1 MGTNDVQSMTRPWP
15 AEGLTRV
22 PFWVYQDEGWR
33 AEEQKRLFEGP
44 VWNFLCLEQEIP
56 REGDYRTTFVGEMP
70 VIVARDADGAIHA
83 FENRCTHRGALIALE
98 NGGNVKSFQ
107 CVYHAWTY
115 DRKGNLKGVAFQNGA
130 GGKGGMPKS
139 FCMEKHNPR
148 KVRTTVLCGLVFGT
162 LSEAT
167 PPIEDY
173 LGEEILGRLTRVLKK
188 PTEVLGRFTQA
199 LPNNWKLYAEN
210 VKDTYHASLLHSFF
224 ATFRITRLTQA
235 GGVLVS
241 ASGAHHASYTI
252 DKKETG
258 TAYREQGI
266 RSEKQDFRLADPRI
280 LDAVDEFEDGIQLQ
294 ILTVFPGFVLQQIH
308 NCLAVRQILPKGVG
322 RMELNWTYFG
332 FQDDTPEMRQRRLR
346 QSNLVGPAGYVSME
360 DGCVGGFVQRGIASA
375 GAMDSVVEMGG
386 EGTESQLGRATET
399 SIRGFWKAYRG
410 CMGV

>member
-1 MGTNDVQSMTRPWP
+1 MGTNDVRTMARAWP
-15 AEGLTRV
+15 SEGLTRV
-22 PFWVYQDEGWR
+22 PFWVYQDESW
-33 AEEQKRLFEGP
+33 ALEEQKRLFEGP
-44 VWNFLCLEQEIP
+44 VWNFLCLEQELP
-56 REGDYRTTFVGEMP
+56 KEGDYRTTFVGRMP
-70 VIVARDADGAIHA
+70 VIVSRDADGAIYA

-139 FCMEKHNPR
+139 FCMEQHNPR

-162 LSEAT
+162 LSDAA
-167 PPIEDY
+167 PPIEEY
-173 LGEEILGRLTRVLKK
+173 LGEEVLGRLRRVLRK

-224 ATFRITRLTQA
+224 ATFRVTRLTQA

-241 ASGAHHASYTI
+241 PNGAHHASYTI

-258 TAYREQGI
+258 SAYQEQGL

-280 LDAVDEFEDGIQLQ
+280 LDAVDEFGDGIQLQ

-308 NCLAVRQILPKGVG
+308 NCLAVRQILPKGID

-375 GAMDSVVEMGG
+375 DEQLSVVEMGG
-386 EGTESQLGRATET
+386 AGTESQQGRATET